1 MVNLSALPPLLA
13 CAVAPDDPLK
23 INASVAIPRAELGVR
38 ATRAGGPGGQ
48 HVNTSSTKV
57 ELTWNV
63 TASTALTEA
72 AKGRVL
78 LALASR
84 LDADGTLRVVASDT
98 RSQRQNRELAEERL
112 AALVRRALVVP
123 RERKKTR
130 PTRASVERRLTEKKR
145 SGAKKR
151 DRRFRGDD

>member
-1 MVNLSALPPLLA
+1 M
-13 CAVAPDDPLK
+13 APDDPLK
-23 INASVAIPRAELGVR
+23 INANVAIPRAELGVR

-63 TASTALTEA
+63 VASTALSAA
-72 AKGRVL
+72 AKGRVRL
-78 LALASR
+78 VLASR

-98 RSQRQNRELAEERL
+98 RSQRQNRALAEERL

-123 RERKKTR
+123 RARKKTR

>member
-1 MVNLSALPPLLA
+1 MST
-13 CAVAPDDPLK
+13 DEPLK
-23 INASVAIPRAELGVR
+23 VNASVAIPRAELGVR

-63 TASTALTEA
+63 STSAALGEA

-84 LDADGTLRVVASDT
+84 LDTDGTLRVVASDT

-123 RERKKTR
+123 RARKKTR

-151 DRRFRGDD
+151 DRRDRGDE

>member
-1 MVNLSALPPLLA
+1 M
-13 CAVAPDDPLK
+13 APDAPLK
-23 INASVAIPRAELGVR
+23 VNGSVAIPRAELVVR

-57 ELTWNV
+57 EVTWNV
-63 TASTALTEA
+63 GASTALTDA

-123 RERKKTR
+123 RARKKTR

-145 SGAKKR
+145 SGDKKR
-151 DRRFRGDD
+151 DRRYRGDD

>member
-1 MVNLSALPPLLA
+1 M
-13 CAVAPDDPLK
+13 APEDPLQV
-23 INASVAIPRAELGVR
+23 NSNVAIPRAELSVR
-38 ATRAGGPGGQ
+38 ASRAGGPGGQ

-57 ELTWNV
+57 EVTWNV
-63 TASTALTEA
+63 ATSAALTDA

-123 RERKKTR
+123 RTRKKTR

>member
-1 MVNLSALPPLLA
+1 M
-13 CAVAPDDPLK
+13 APDAPLK
-23 INASVAIPRAELGVR
+23 VNGSVAIPRAELVVR

-57 ELTWNV
+57 EVTWNV
-63 TASTALTEA
+63 AASTALSDA

-123 RERKKTR
+123 RARKKTR

-145 SGAKKR
+145 SGDKKR
-151 DRRFRGDD
+151 DRRYRGDD

>member
-1 MVNLSALPPLLA
+1 M
-13 CAVAPDDPLK
+13 APDAPLK
-23 INASVAIPRAELGVR
+23 VNGSVAIPRAELVVR

-57 ELTWNV
+57 EVTWNV
-63 TASTALTEA
+63 GASTALTDA

-123 RERKKTR
+123 RARKKTR

-145 SGAKKR
+145 SGDKKR
-151 DRRFRGDD
+151 DRRYRGND

>member
-1 MVNLSALPPLLA
+1 M
-13 CAVAPDDPLK
+13 APDDPLK
-23 INASVAIPRAELGVR
+23 VNASVAIPRAELGVR
-38 ATRAGGPGGQ
+38 ASRAGGPGGQ

-57 ELTWNV
+57 EVTWNV
-63 TASTALTEA
+63 TASTALSET

-84 LDADGTLRVVASDT
+84 LDTNGTIRVVASDT

-112 AALVRRALVVP
+112 AALVRHALVVP
-123 RERKKTR
+123 RTRKKTR